1 MKANKEKRLRIPLQ
15 SPSII
20 NLASVQAAGIVLWVK
35 QRTEFLRPLWT
46 RQPYEFLAPSNV
58 IDDSLVPPTDP
69 NGEDFGCFDRT
80 LIAYAASYGIDASNI
95 RYSVDFE
102 CDDAPCFKLQ
112 PPASEHRETY
122 TPLELLALMRAL
134 RYNESFVTISF
145 EGINLDALQSCR
157 DLYGFDMDAYTTR
170 AGVPV
175 DISGQDQLTV
185 LSQEIRALAMKSRK
199 LRKMDFSYCLS
210 RIPVSSND
218 MRDPGC
224 GIPEALY
231 PLCRRQLTTVDWI
244 VLNGIKLDESDL
256 DYMVDAASQKLSR
269 LRALE
274 VGNCNISV
282 HDLDLV
288 LSTFSAQETTL
299 EAVDISGVQGRLNPT
314 VFQQHIDYFGRIR
327 KLNLSRVARTS
338 GPEPLIAAETLLH
351 WRLEELSL
359 SQTVV
364 NEQTVEAI
372 AAYLA
377 SDKST
382 SLRILRMD
390 QCGLTG
396 RDVATFLRCMSLPD
410 GKPRSLHLHVSE
422 NNLDTDYDDLFKAI
436 AENHAPTHL
445 SMRMIDFKKEE
456 HFRELIQALRVN
468 TTLKYLDISK
478 ASLPYDAGPETCEA
492 LQLMFEENETLEE
505 LDISGEYAH
514 LDVTRFGIGLNQA
527 LTGLKKNKSLK
538 VLRIEHQ
545 KLGLQGANTLAEVLE
560 ANQCLREIHC
570 EHNDINLQS
579 FSVLING
586 LRQNQS
592 VLFLPSMDS
601 DRRQALEKVRREF
614 GSKKNNAGPVHHPLP
629 GTGSLRRSIHAAIN
643 TVGQRSVSHKLVNHR
658 VSNSSLRKRSASG
671 SSSIPASPQESLLE
685 STLRSLNEQWDN
697 EVTRLRELLYRNYC
711 LQNNIPVEPELG
723 AVKPSDPYASFDR
736 PMTSDTLAGL
746 VDGVQNLD
754 LSFTLDDT
762 LYRDKE
768 FTTAV
773 DSDFSSPAVTMYSA
787 RSQAAESVKGDDG
800 SLKSQSVSPN
810 PGVFNTEPKGY
821 AASPN
826 SSPQL
831 ALPVPAMS
839 APARI
844 PGSIHSNCSS
854 NLSSNT
860 GTEASSAQSAS
871 GLGRSSLRKLLGNR
885 AGGLRGT
892 QQADALSSD
901 KSSMSSRPVSDEP
914 PRIMWSPPQIDL

>member
-1 MKANKEKRLRIPLQ
+1 M
-15 SPSII
+15 
-20 NLASVQAAGIVLWVK
+20 QAAGIALWIR

-46 RQPYEFLAPSNV
+46 RQPYEFVAPANV
-58 IDDSLVPPTDP
+58 IDESLIPPTDP
-69 NGEDFGCFDRT
+69 NAEDFGCFDRT
-80 LIAYAASYGIDASNI
+80 LIAYAAAYGIDASNI
-95 RYSVDFE
+95 RYSIDFDCE
-102 CDDAPCFKLQ
+102 DAPCFKLQ
-112 PPASEHRETY
+112 PPASEYRETY

-145 EGINLDALQSCR
+145 EGISLDALQSCR

-175 DISGQDQLTV
+175 DISGQDRLTV
-185 LSQEIRALAMKSRK
+185 LSQEIRALAMKSTK

-210 RIPVSSND
+210 RVPESND
-218 MRDPGC
+218 SIRDPGC
-224 GIPEALY
+224 GIPEAIY

-256 DYMVDAASQKLSR
+256 DYMVDAGSQKLSR

-274 VGNCNISV
+274 IGNCNISV

-288 LSTFSAQETTL
+288 LSTFTAQETTL
-299 EAVDISGVQGRLNPT
+299 EAIDISGVQGRLNST
-314 VFQQHIDYFGRIR
+314 VFQRNIGYFGRIR

-364 NEQTVEAI
+364 NEQTVDAI

-377 SDKST
+377 SDRSA
-382 SLRILRMD
+382 SLRELRMD

-396 RDVATFLRCMSLPD
+396 RDVATFLYCMSLLD

-436 AENHAPTHL
+436 AENRGPTHL

-468 TTLKYLDISK
+468 KTLKYLDISK

-586 LRQNQS
+586 LRHNQS

-614 GSKKNNAGPVHHPLP
+614 GSKKNSNGSAHHSLP

-643 TVGQRSVSHKLVNHR
+643 TVGQRSVSNKLVKHR

-671 SSSIPASPQESLLE
+671 SSSMSSPQDALLE
-685 STLRSLNEQWDN
+685 STLLSLNEQWDN

-711 LQNNIPVEPELG
+711 LQNNIPVEPESE
-723 AVKPSDPYASFDR
+723 AVMPNDPDASFDR
-736 PMTSDTLAGL
+736 PTTSDTLAGL
-746 VDGVQNLD
+746 VRDVQNLD
-754 LSFTLDDT
+754 LSLTLDT
-762 LYRDKE
+762 LYKDKE

-787 RSQAAESVKGDDG
+787 RSQPTESVKGDDG

-810 PGVFNTEPKGY
+810 PGALNTESAGY
-821 AASPN
+821 AASQN

-831 ALPVPAMS
+831 ALPVPTMP
-839 APARI
+839 APAGMS
-844 PGSIHSNCSS
+844 GSIHSNCSS

-860 GTEASSAQSAS
+860 GTGASSAQSSS
-871 GLGRSSLRKLLGNR
+871 GLGKSSLRKLLGNR
-885 AGGLRGT
+885 TAGIRGN
-892 QQADALSSD
+892 QPADAVASD
-901 KSSMSSRPVSDEP
+901 KNSMSSRTSEEP
-914 PRIMWSPPQIDL
+914 PRIMWSPPQIDI